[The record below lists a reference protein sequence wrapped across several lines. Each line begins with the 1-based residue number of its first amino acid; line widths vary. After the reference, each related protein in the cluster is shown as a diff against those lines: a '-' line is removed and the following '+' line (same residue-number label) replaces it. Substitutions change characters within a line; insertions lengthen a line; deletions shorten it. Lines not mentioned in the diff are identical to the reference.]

1 MFQASAGHN
10 ANMLSASV
18 THVGVGAA
26 IGPDGN
32 VYICQSFVG

>member
-1 MFQASAGHN
+1 MFMASSGHN
-10 ANMLSASV
+10 ANMLSPNM

-32 VYICQSFVG
+32 VYICQEFVG